1 MSAVALRSPVTVWAV
16 PAPDRFP
23 RPARQ
28 RFSKGD
34 PSAVEVAELV
44 HAAAE
49 GDQTAW
55 NALVDRFSGLLWATT
70 RAHRLTPSDS
80 AEVVQTTWLRLVE
93 HLDRIRDP
101 ERLGAWLAT
110 TARHEC
116 LRLIRQGAREFAAS
130 YVVDLDGR
138 SETPVGGAILSAER
152 DNALWKAFSALGE
165 RCQTLLRLLIADT
178 SPSYEEVS
186 AALGMPVGAIG
197 PTRQRCLER
206 LRRDPHV
213 SDLSLDTGE
222 AQ

>member
-1 MSAVALRSPVTVWAV
+1 
-16 PAPDRFP
+16 
-23 RPARQ
+23 
-28 RFSKGD
+28 
-34 PSAVEVAELV
+34 VEVAELV
-44 HAAAE
+44 RAAAE

-55 NALVDRFSGLLWATT
+55 NALVDRFAGLLWATT
-70 RAHRLTPSDS
+70 RAHRLTTSDS
-80 AEVVQTTWLRLVE
+80 SEVVQTTWLRLVE

-116 LRLIRQGAREFAAS
+116 LRLIRQGGREFAAS
-130 YVVDLDGR
+130 DVVDLDGR
-138 SETPVGGAILSAER
+138 SEAPVSGAILSAER
-152 DNALWKAFSALGE
+152 DSALWKAFSALGE
-165 RCQTLLRLLIADT
+165 RCQSLLRLLIADT

-206 LRRDPHV
+206 LRRDPQV
-213 SDLSLDTGE
+213 ADLSLETGE